1 MNVKL
6 NQKIQLE
13 CATPFGDDQFWLTL
27 NEEYSG
33 SFSSGIDE
41 YNIKKDDCSMENQKL
56 KIKLQI
62 LTPIK
67 DILIIS
73 FDESMKKGFIS
84 VGDYCLIQFVVRG
97 LGN

>member
-1 MNVKL
+1 MNIKL

-13 CATPFGDDQFWLTL
+13 CRTPFGDDQFWLTL
-27 NEEYSG
+27 NEEYLG
-33 SFSSGIDE
+33 SFSSGTDH
-41 YNIKKDDCSMENQKL
+41 YYIKKDDCSMEDQKL
-56 KIKLQI
+56 TIKLQI

-73 FDESMKKGFIS
+73 FDESMEKGFIS
-84 VGDYCLIQFVVRG
+84 VGDYCLIQFVVHS

>member
-1 MNVKL
+1 MNIKL

-27 NEEYSG
+27 DEEYLG
-33 SFSSGIDE
+33 SFSSGMDDYE
-41 YNIKKDDCSMENQKL
+41 IKKGDCSVENQKL
-56 KIKLQI
+56 AIKLQI

-73 FDESMKKGFIS
+73 FDESMEKGFIS
-84 VGDYCLIQFVVRG
+84 VGDYCLMPFIVRG